1 MWFPARVVST
11 SRAWRNTWAIQSAD
25 GKKDPPR
32 LAPVHTGT
40 GPALDRASAGLWRAD
55 SFRCRSG
62 LRNDVFKPERKGSS
76 SERSHADE
84 GAYDCG
90 RSAGRTYERAFP
102 PCAICFA
109 APRRVGKDGARLY
122 AASGNAHGSRLRRI
136 VESEHVRGSNDGETR
151 RWPDEPL
158 DRPSWSSHLH
168 DRDYAT
174 AKSTFR
180 HDNSLCHDPCSPIC
194 QRNRVP

>member
-1 MWFPARVVST
+1 MVDSEWYSSRDGREIWSAMGHRVGNGGCRRHGGEADFPGVFLSFQSYLR
-11 SRAWRNTWAIQSAD
+11 RAWRDTWSVQSAD
-25 GKKDPPR
+25 G
-32 LAPVHTGT
+32 
-40 GPALDRASAGLWRAD
+40 
-55 SFRCRSG
+55 
-62 LRNDVFKPERKGSS
+62 RKG
-76 SERSHADE
+76 
-84 GAYDCG
+84 
-90 RSAGRTYERAFP
+90 
-102 PCAICFA
+102 
-109 APRRVGKDGARLY
+109 GARLY
-122 AASGNAHGSRLRRI
+122 AASRNARRSRVRRI
-136 VESEHVRGSNDGETR
+136 IESEHVRGSNGGEIR